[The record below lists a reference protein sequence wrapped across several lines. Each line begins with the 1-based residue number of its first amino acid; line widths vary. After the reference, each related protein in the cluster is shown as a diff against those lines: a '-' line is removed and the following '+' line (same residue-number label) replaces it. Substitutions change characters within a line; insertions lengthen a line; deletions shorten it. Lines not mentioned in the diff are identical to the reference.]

1 MIGMFQFLF
10 FIREKQPT
18 LTELRVLAI
27 QREQLLVIA
36 TLNDVTSIQ
45 NKDLVG
51 MSNGRKPMRDHE
63 TCPPQQQ
70 SV

>member
-27 QREQLLVIA
+27 QCEQLLVIA
-36 TLNDVTSIQ
+36 TLNDLTSIQ
-45 NKDLVG
+45 NKDLVALF
-51 MSNGRKPMRDHE
+51 D
-63 TCPPQQQ
+63 
-70 SV
+70 